1 MILSQ
6 TSLDA
11 LRVGF
16 KTDFQRGLGMAPML
30 RDRVATVIRSTTAEN
45 RYGWINKM
53 TGMREWIGPRVM
65 DNIAESQYSIVN
77 RHFEKTVSVDRNDI
91 EDDNLGQYALMF
103 AEMGEAVG
111 ALPET
116 LVWSL
121 LNAGFSTNCF
131 DGQFFFDTDHPI
143 VDANGNTTTFVN
155 TDGGAGTPWFLL
167 CTNRTVKPI
176 ILQER
181 KAAEFVAKDKVTDD
195 NVFLERMFV
204 YGTDWRGNV
213 GYGFPQMAWGS
224 RQTLNAA
231 NYAIARAGIQNMKG
245 DGGRPLCLVPN
256 LLVVPPS
263 LESAGRQ
270 ILNSE
275 YGTGGVTNEW
285 KGTAELLVVP
295 WLA

>member
-16 KTDFQRGLGMAPML
+16 KTDFQGALTKAPML
-30 RDRVATVIRSTTAEN
+30 RDRVATVIRSTTGES

-65 DNIAESQYSIVN
+65 DNIAESAYTIVN
-77 RHFEKTVSVDRNDI
+77 RHFEKTISVDRNDI
-91 EDDNLGQYALMF
+91 EDDNLGQYSLLF
-103 AEMGEAVG
+103 AEMGEAVA

-116 LVWSL
+116 LVWGL
-121 LNAGFSTNCF
+121 LNAGFTTNCY

-143 VDANGNTTTFVN
+143 TDANGNTTIFAN
-155 TDGGAGTPWFLL
+155 TDGGGGTPWFLL

-245 DGGRPLCLVPN
+245 DGGRPLGLVPN

-270 ILNSE
+270 IVNSE
-275 YGTGGVTNEW
+275 YGTGGITNEW